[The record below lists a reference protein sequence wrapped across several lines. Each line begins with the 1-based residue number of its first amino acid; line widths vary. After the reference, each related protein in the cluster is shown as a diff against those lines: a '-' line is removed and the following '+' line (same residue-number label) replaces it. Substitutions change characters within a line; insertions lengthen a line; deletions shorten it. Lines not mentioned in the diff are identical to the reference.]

1 MTETQVG
8 LQFTCSEV
16 GCEIASGGACL
27 DGFESATICPHA
39 TQNSQTS
46 EEAGAPDETEL
57 GPDEFPAAVAEEGEP
72 DSEPLVMRTESTVQ
86 VVPGE
91 EAFTLAEA
99 GDLMAK
105 HRVTMVL
112 VAGEADVGK
121 TTLVAELFARFL
133 AGPFNEWS
141 FGGSETLRAFHIR
154 LHPSLAASGA
164 GTPTT
169 ERTAD
174 EEMRFLHLTLAHDGT
189 RHEFLASDG
198 KGEYFENL
206 IEHGGIAS
214 EVPIAGRADRCVVA
228 VNGERLNDPRLRD
241 STISRARLLLRALTG
256 PDGVPMGC
264 PIALLCTKWDKV
276 GGDENRGTARALLDE
291 LAESSERD
299 VVVMTATVR
308 PGPDTEGL
316 EELLDFIAPND
327 ATPPAAAEVERNL
340 PAQNGEGRHFWRA
353 PATPP
358 GETA

>member
-1 MTETQVG
+1 MTEAQVFP
-8 LQFTCSEV
+8 QFTCSEA

-39 TQNSQTS
+39 TETAGPGDGAGRSDEADPETGETS
-46 EEAGAPDETEL
+46 EGLTEDEDPDLERPVL
-57 GPDEFPAAVAEEGEP
+57 
-72 DSEPLVMRTESTVQ
+72 RTEPPVL
-86 VVPGE
+86 VPGE
-91 EAFTLAEA
+91 EALTLGEA
-99 GDLMAK
+99 GGLMAK

-133 AGPFNEWS
+133 AGPFNGWS

-154 LHPSLAASGA
+154 LHPSLASSGA

-174 EEMRFLHLTLAHDGT
+174 EEMRFLHLTLARDGN
-189 RHEFLASDG
+189 RHEVLASDG

-228 VNGERLNDPRLRD
+228 VNGERLNNPRLRD
-241 STISRARLLLRALTG
+241 STIHRARLLLMALTG
-256 PDGVPMGC
+256 PGGVPAGC

-276 GGDENRGTARALLDE
+276 GTDESRSAARALLDE
-291 LAESSERD
+291 LAASCGRE
-299 VVVMTATVR
+299 VAVMTATVR
-308 PGPDTEGL
+308 PGPDIEGL
-316 EELLDFIAPND
+316 EELLDFVAPTNE
-327 ATPPAAAEVERNL
+327 TPPASAGAERRA

-353 PATPP
+353 LETPP
-358 GETA
+358 GETV

>member
-8 LQFTCSEV
+8 PQFTCSEA
-16 GCEIASGGACL
+16 GCEIASGGVCL

-39 TQNSQTS
+39 TQNLQAGD
-46 EEAGAPDETEL
+46 EAGAPGEAHL
-57 GPDEFPAAVAEEGEP
+57 GPDESPVAGTEDNGLHSEPPAA
-72 DSEPLVMRTESTVQ
+72 RTESTVL

-91 EAFTLAEA
+91 EALTLAEA

-112 VAGEADVGK
+112 VAGEAAVGK
-121 TTLVAELFARFL
+121 TTLVAELFARFM

-154 LHPSLAASGA
+154 LFPSLAASGA

-174 EEMRFLHLTLAHDGT
+174 EEMRFLHLTLAHDGN

-206 IEHGGIAS
+206 IEHGGIGS

-241 STISRARLLLRALTG
+241 STITRARLLLRALTG
-256 PDGVPMGC
+256 PDGVPPGC
-264 PIALLCTKWDKV
+264 SIALLCTKWDKV
-276 GGDENRGTARALLDE
+276 DTDENRAATRAALDE
-291 LAESSERD
+291 LAESCERE

-316 EELLDFIAPND
+316 DELLDFIAPTNS
-327 ATPPAAAEVERNL
+327 TPSTTAGAQQQPRAES
-340 PAQNGEGRHFWRA
+340 GEGRYFWRA
-353 PATPP
+353 PEVPP
-358 GETA
+358 GEPA

>member
-1 MTETQVG
+1 MTETLVDP
-8 LQFTCSEV
+8 QFTCSEG

-39 TQNSQTS
+39 TQNSQVGDEVGAS
-46 EEAGAPDETEL
+46 DEAPLRSGESPVVGTEDDGL
-57 GPDEFPAAVAEEGEP
+57 H
-72 DSEPLVMRTESTVQ
+72 SEPSAERAESTVL

-91 EAFTLAEA
+91 EALTLAEA

-112 VAGEADVGK
+112 VAGEAAVGK
-121 TTLVAELFARFL
+121 TTLVAELFARFM
-133 AGPFNEWS
+133 AGPFNGWS
-141 FGGSETLRAFHIR
+141 FGGSETLRAFHVR
-154 LHPSLAASGA
+154 LHPSLAVSGA

-206 IEHGGIAS
+206 IEHGGVGS
-214 EVPIAGRADRCVVA
+214 EVPIAGRADRCLVA
-228 VNGERLNDPRLRD
+228 VNGERLNNPRLRD

-256 PDGVPMGC
+256 PDGVPPGC
-264 PIALLCTKWDKV
+264 AIALLCTKWDKV
-276 GGDENRGTARALLDE
+276 DTDENRVAARAALGE
-291 LAESSERD
+291 LAESCERS
-299 VVVMTATVR
+299 VAVMTVTVR

-316 EELLDFIAPND
+316 EELLDFIAPTNSTSSN
-327 ATPPAAAEVERNL
+327 AAALEQHPPAESDEL
-340 PAQNGEGRHFWRA
+340 RHFWRA
-353 PATPP
+353 PATAR
-358 GETA
+358 GATS